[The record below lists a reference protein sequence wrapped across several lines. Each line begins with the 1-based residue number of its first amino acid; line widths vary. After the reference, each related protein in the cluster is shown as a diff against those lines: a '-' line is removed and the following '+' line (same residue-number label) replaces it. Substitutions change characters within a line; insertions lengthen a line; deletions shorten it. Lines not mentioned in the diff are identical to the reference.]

1 VEQSRRQFLKRSA
14 IVGGAVWAAPAIAT
28 VSSALA
34 TSPAPGCT
42 TCSGQGTG
50 ALAKLLGGSII
61 GGPLGQ
67 GSGQPDNC
75 VATGS
80 IPGVLGFTAICGG
93 FTGTPTCTGD
103 SHVAGN
109 PITVL
114 GPGGVTFTSLS
125 TTAHQSSTCVNT
137 GQATFAN
144 LTLPSG
150 NVVNSTP
157 GPNTNVINVP
167 GAASVTL
174 NRQCCDATGN
184 FTVRGLEVIL
194 LPGTALSELIVLAE
208 SKVGG
213 CGCACTLP
221 ACAT

>member
-14 IVGGAVWAAPAIAT
+14 IVGGAVWAAPAIAS

-34 TSPAPGCT
+34 ASPAPGCT
-42 TCSGQGTG
+42 TCTGQGTG
-50 ALAKLLGGSII
+50 AFAKALGGAII
-61 GGPLGQ
+61 AGPLGQ
-67 GSGQPDNC
+67 GSSQPDNC
-75 VATGS
+75 VLTGT
-80 IPGVLGFTAICGG
+80 IPSVIGFTAICGG

-109 PITVL
+109 PINVL
-114 GPGGVTFTSLS
+114 AGAVTFTALS

-137 GQATFAN
+137 GQSTFAN
-144 LTLPSG
+144 LTLPPG

-157 GPNTNVINVP
+157 APNTNVVNVP
-167 GAASVTL
+167 GVTTLTL
-174 NRQCCDATGN
+174 NRQCCDAAGN
-184 FTVRGLEVIL
+184 FTVRGLEFIL
-194 LPGTALSELIVLAE
+194 LPGTPGSTLVVLAE